1 MAEELKMIAERI
13 RELREACDYTPQRLA
28 RELGIDEQVYL
39 DYEENGENIP
49 ISVIYD
55 IANKF
60 SVDLSEILTGKTARL
75 DTYCVVKKGQGVQV
89 DRCPGY
95 QFRDLAQNYAGKK
108 MEPLIVVVEPAD
120 QNPKLIVHEGQ
131 EFNYVLEG
139 TIKVIYDDKE
149 IELSEGDSIYFNPT
163 HPHGQKA
170 VGDQPA
176 TFLTMII
183 GG

>member
-1 MAEELKMIAERI
+1 MAEELKMIAQRI
-13 RELREACDYTPQRLA
+13 RELREACDYTPQTLA
-28 RELGIDEQVYL
+28 KELGIDEQVYL
-39 DYEENGENIP
+39 DYEEKGENIP

-60 SVDLSEILTGKTARL
+60 HVDFSQILTGKTAHL
-75 DTYCVVKKGQGVQV
+75 SNFCVVKKGQGVSV

-95 QFRDLAQNYAGKK
+95 EFQNLAHNYAGKK
-108 MEPLIVVVEPAD
+108 MEPLIVTVEPGEDA
-120 QNPKLIVHEGQ
+120 PKLICHDGQ

-139 TIKVIYDDKE
+139 TIQVIYENKE
-149 IELSEGDSIYFNPT
+149 IELEAGDSIYFDPA

-170 VGDQPA
+170 VGDKPA

>member
-1 MAEELKMIAERI
+1 MAEELKMIAQRI

-28 RELGIDEQVYL
+28 DELGLDEQVYL
-39 DYEENGENIP
+39 EYEEKGENIP

-60 SVDLSEILTGKTARL
+60 SVDFSEILTGKTARL
-75 DTYCVVKKGQGVQV
+75 DTYCVVKKGQGVMV

-95 QFRDLAQNYAGKK
+95 QFRNLAQNYAGKK
-108 MEPLIVVVEPAD
+108 MEPLIVVVDPKEED
-120 QNPKLIVHEGQ
+120 PKLIVHDGQ

-139 TIKVIYDDKE
+139 TIKVIYDNKE
-149 IELSEGDSIYFNPT
+149 IELSAGDSIYFNPT

-170 VGDQPA
+170 VGNAPA

>member
-1 MAEELKMIAERI
+1 MAEEIKMIAQRI
-13 RELREACDYTPQRLA
+13 RELREACDYTPQTLA
-28 RELGIDEQVYL
+28 KELGIEEKVYL
-39 DYEENGENIP
+39 EYEEKGENIP

-60 SVDLSEILTGKTARL
+60 GVDFSQILTGKTARL
-75 DTYCVVKKGQGVQV
+75 NDFCVVKKGQGVSV

-95 QFRDLAQNYAGKK
+95 QFWNLAQNYAGKK
-108 MEPLIVVVEPAD
+108 MEPLIVKVEPGEG
-120 QNPKLIVHEGQ
+120 NPKLISHDGQ

-139 TIKVIYDDKE
+139 TIKVIYEDKE
-149 IELSEGDSIYFNPT
+149 IELNAGDSIYFNPT
-163 HPHGQKA
+163 RPHGQKA
-170 VGDQPA
+170 VGNQPA